1 MGFGRQTANYLE
13 RQAQATAARAS
24 DDFLSRLQQAEARDA
39 ADRPTGA
46 EDPRHALPPR
56 THMEAAQKNAQ
67 LATHQPFSRAGMQQ
81 VILPKTAY
89 DHSAAYREQPPPR
102 EAAYAKADVKSLYA
116 PPGAHRQIVSRNMR
130 RHYQPI
136 ASQVDLSQPTAEPM
150 TCGGASTIRSTFR
163 TTERTRTSA
172 EAATRTTDRR
182 VGERIWRARQTATG
196 RRSTMRRCT
205 TRGRWCERG

>member
-56 THMEAAQKNAQ
+56 THMEAVQKNAQ
-67 LATHQPFSRAGMQQ
+67 LATHQPYSRAGMQQ

-150 TCGGASTIRSTFR
+150 DLR
-163 TTERTRTSA
+163 
-172 EAATRTTDRR
+172 RR
-182 VGERIWRARQTATG
+182 VNYPINLPNDGKDPHVGKGGHAHDRPAGGRANMAGPTNRHGTALHHAA
-196 RRSTMRRCT
+196 MHNA
-205 TRGRWCERG
+205 W